1 MTGVAVAGVAGLVA
15 AGWLL
20 FARGGTTPAA
30 PAPVSHVDT
39 AARACLLTSTDADRT
54 GTWAALGQ
62 VARAGGGHL
71 IVQSYRMPA
80 GVKPAAYVDSLVE
93 LGCSTVVS
101 TDDAARSA
109 VAARLAERPLPKV
122 RFVVVGDRPLTGATH
137 LRPDAVSV
145 RALSEVVTGATAR

>member
-1 MTGVAVAGVAGLVA
+1 GRAV

-20 FARGGTTPAA
+20 LAGGNAAPAA

-39 AARACLLTSTDADRT
+39 ATRACLLTSTDTDPT
-54 GTWAALGQ
+54 GTLAALGQ

-80 GVKPAAYVDSLVE
+80 GVKPAAYVNSLVE

-101 TDDAARSA
+101 TDDAARAA
-109 VAARLAERPLPKV
+109 VAARLTQRPLPKV
-122 RFVVVGDRPLTGATH
+122 RFVVVGDRPLTGAIH
-137 LRPDAVSV
+137 LSPDAVSV
-145 RALSEVVTGATAR
+145 RALSKVVTGATAR